1 MAKNQKENLKLPKV
15 SCLMVTANRKRFLK
29 RSLLSYQRQTYT
41 NKELVIIDDGDDDLA
56 AVLRD
61 LPAEELTYLK
71 MEKKPGN
78 VLGHLR
84 NLSLDKAKGDFITQ
98 WDDDDW
104 YHPERIQT
112 QVGVLL
118 QDYDACCLSNTLMHI
133 DRGPFFNH
141 PYVSLFKKGTPG
153 SIMHRRD
160 PLIRYPAMQRS
171 EDDVYLRA
179 WAKKRY
185 FKLPGSYA
193 HLFIRCFHGSNT
205 WDMKHF
211 LQQMHNTI
219 PDLVAY
225 GWFRFLKR
233 DLFKH
238 RRFKLNEKARAA
250 FNTYLEDS
258 YAAGLFL
265 RPSS

>member
-1 MAKNQKENLKLPKV
+1 MATNRKENLKLPKV
-15 SCLMVTANRKRFLK
+15 SCLMVTADRQRFFK
-29 RSLLSYQRQTYT
+29 RSLRSYRRQTYA

-56 AVLRD
+56 GVLRD
-61 LPAEELTYLK
+61 LPANEVTYLK
-71 MEKKPGN
+71 IEKKPGN

-84 NLSLDKAKGDFITQ
+84 NLSLDEAKGDFITQ

-104 YHPERIQT
+104 YHAERIET

-118 QDYDACCLSNTLMHI
+118 KGYDACCLSNTLMHI
-133 DRGPFFNH
+133 DRGVFFDH
-141 PYVSLFKKGTPG
+141 PYVSFFKRGTPG
-153 SIMHRRD
+153 SIMHRRN
-160 PLIRYPAMQRS
+160 PLIRYPAVGRS
-171 EDDVYLRA
+171 EDDV
-179 WAKKRY
+179 AKKRY

-219 PDLVAY
+219 PDLAAY
-225 GWFRFLKR
+225 GWYRFLKG

-250 FNTYLEDS
+250 FSAYLEDS
-258 YAAGLFL
+258 YAAGLFP
-265 RPSS
+265 RPTS